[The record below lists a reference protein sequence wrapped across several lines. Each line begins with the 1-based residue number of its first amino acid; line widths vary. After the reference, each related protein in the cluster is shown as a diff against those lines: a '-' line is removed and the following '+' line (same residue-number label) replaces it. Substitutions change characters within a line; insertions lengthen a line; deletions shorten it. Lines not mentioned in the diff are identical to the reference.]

1 MAQVSKERKTAAST
15 VLQKIRTSH
24 PRASRVPD
32 AVFAVIIL
40 LSAISVFAI
49 VVLVAWELIDKSRLS
64 LHQFGIG
71 FFYGHDWD
79 PVAGSF
85 GAMPFIYGT
94 LVSSFLALLMAVPLS
109 IGVAVYVTEMCPQ
122 RLRAIISF
130 LVELLA
136 AIPSVIYGLWGIF
149 VLAPLLREY
158 VEPFLARTLGWT
170 GLFTGPMYGLGMLA
184 AGIIMAIM
192 VVPVIASITREVMT
206 AVPQNQR
213 EAVLALGA
221 TRWEMIR
228 MGVLRNARIGIVGGI
243 ILGLGRALGETM
255 AVTMVI
261 GNRPEIAKSLFAPGY
276 TMASV
281 IANEFTEATGDLY
294 LSAGGDRAG
303 AVYRDAHRQRPGPAA
318 GVEHHWRDCEGAC
331 LICPPSQL
339 RSRSAWYAVLP
350 TQARPPSRLRP
361 PSWCWFRCWPSS
373 LTWSSRESAPSIG
386 LSLRR
391 RRNLRARW
399 AAAWPMPSLA
409 PESSWRWPAS
419 SECPW
424 ASARAFTWRNM
435 AAIALVTWC
444 DLPPT
449 CSMVCRRSLS
459 ALPPIRW

>member
-1 MAQVSKERKTAAST
+1 MNPPEPLGQLQKPMTSMPPVAQVDQSRKPAAT
-15 VLQKIRTSH
+15 TLLQKIRTSY
-24 PRASRVPD
+24 PASSRIPD
-32 AVFAVIIL
+32 AVFGVIIL

-49 VVLVAWELIDKSRLS
+49 VVLVAWELIEKSQLS
-64 LHQFGIG
+64 LHQFGIK

-79 PVAGSF
+79 PVNDRF

-94 LVSSFLALLMAVPLS
+94 LVSSFLALLLAVPLS
-109 IGVAVYVTEMCPQ
+109 IGVAVYITEMCPQ
-122 RLRAIISF
+122 RLRSIISF

-149 VLAPLLREY
+149 VLAPLLRQY
-158 VEPFLARTLGWT
+158 VQPFLARTLGWT
-170 GLFTGPMYGLGMLA
+170 GFFSGPMYGLGMLA

-228 MGVLRNARIGIVGGI
+228 IGVLRNARIGIVGGV

-294 LSAGGDRAG
+294 LSAL
-303 AVYRDAHRQRPGPAA
+303 
-318 GVEHHWRDCEGAC
+318 VE
-331 LICPPSQL
+331 
-339 RSRSAWYAVLP
+339 
-350 TQARPPSRLRP
+350 
-361 PSWCWFRCWPSS
+361 
-373 LTWSSRESAPSIG
+373 IG
-386 LSLRR
+386 LAL
-391 RRNLRARW
+391 
-399 AAAWPMPSLA
+399 
-409 PESSWRWPAS
+409 
-419 SECPW
+419 
-424 ASARAFTWRNM
+424 F
-435 AAIALVTWC
+435 LVT
-444 DLPPT
+444 LI
-449 CSMVCRRSLS
+449 VN
-459 ALPPIRW
+459 ALARLLVWSITGGTARVRA

>member
-1 MAQVSKERKTAAST
+1 MNPPEPLGQLQRPVTGIPSLAQTADKKPQPKFAASA
-15 VLQKIRTSH
+15 LQKIRTSY
-24 PRASRVPD
+24 PRSSRIPD
-32 AVFAVIIL
+32 AVFGVIIL

-49 VVLVAWELIDKSRLS
+49 VVLVVWELIDKSQLS
-64 LHQFGIG
+64 LHQFGVS

-79 PVAGSF
+79 PVNGNF

-94 LVSSFLALLMAVPLS
+94 LVSSLLALLLAVPAS
-109 IGVAVYVTEMCPQ
+109 IGVAVFVTEMCPQ

-136 AIPSVIYGLWGIF
+136 AIPSVVYGLWGVF

-158 VEPFLARTLGWT
+158 VQPFLANSLGWT
-170 GLFTGPMYGLGMLA
+170 GFFDGPMYGLGMLA
-184 AGIIMAIM
+184 AGIILAIM

-228 MGVLRNARIGIVGGI
+228 MGVLRNARIGIVGGV

-294 LSAGGDRAG
+294 LSAL
-303 AVYRDAHRQRPGPAA
+303 
-318 GVEHHWRDCEGAC
+318 VE
-331 LICPPSQL
+331 
-339 RSRSAWYAVLP
+339 
-350 TQARPPSRLRP
+350 
-361 PSWCWFRCWPSS
+361 
-373 LTWSSRESAPSIG
+373 IG
-386 LSLRR
+386 LAL
-391 RRNLRARW
+391 
-399 AAAWPMPSLA
+399 
-409 PESSWRWPAS
+409 
-419 SECPW
+419 
-424 ASARAFTWRNM
+424 F
-435 AAIALVTWC
+435 LVT
-444 DLPPT
+444 LI
-449 CSMVCRRSLS
+449 VN
-459 ALPPIRW
+459 ALARLLVWSITGGTARVRA

>member
-1 MAQVSKERKTAAST
+1 M
-15 VLQKIRTSH
+15 
-24 PRASRVPD
+24 
-32 AVFAVIIL
+32 IIL

-49 VVLVAWELIDKSRLS
+49 VVLVVWELIDKSQLS
-64 LHQFGIG
+64 LHQFGIN

-79 PVAGSF
+79 PVNDSF

-94 LVSSFLALLMAVPLS
+94 LVSSFLALLLAVPLS
-109 IGVAVYVTEMCPQ
+109 VGVAVFITEMCPQ

-158 VEPFLARTLGWT
+158 VQPFLAKTLGWT
-170 GLFTGPMYGLGMLA
+170 GFFGGPMYGLGMLA
-184 AGIIMAIM
+184 AGIILAIM
-192 VVPVIASITREVMT
+192 IVPIIASITREVMT

-228 MGVLRNARIGIVGGI
+228 MGVLRNARIGIVGGV

-294 LSAGGDRAG
+294 LSAL
-303 AVYRDAHRQRPGPAA
+303 
-318 GVEHHWRDCEGAC
+318 VE
-331 LICPPSQL
+331 
-339 RSRSAWYAVLP
+339 
-350 TQARPPSRLRP
+350 
-361 PSWCWFRCWPSS
+361 
-373 LTWSSRESAPSIG
+373 IG
-386 LSLRR
+386 LAL
-391 RRNLRARW
+391 
-399 AAAWPMPSLA
+399 
-409 PESSWRWPAS
+409 
-419 SECPW
+419 
-424 ASARAFTWRNM
+424 F
-435 AAIALVTWC
+435 LVT
-444 DLPPT
+444 LI
-449 CSMVCRRSLS
+449 VN
-459 ALPPIRW
+459 ALARLLVWSITGGTARVRA